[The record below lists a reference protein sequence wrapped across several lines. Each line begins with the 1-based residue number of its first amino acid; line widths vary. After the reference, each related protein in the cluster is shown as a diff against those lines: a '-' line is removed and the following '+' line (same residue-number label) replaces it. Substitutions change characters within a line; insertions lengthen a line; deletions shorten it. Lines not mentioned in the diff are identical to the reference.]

1 MAETIEDKKRAFGF
15 KMDATRFHRDHMLS
29 IFKTHETKFLELAQ
43 NPDLGKK
50 LEGELRDFYSL
61 RVWPYRIIYQIIKN
75 ELIVFVVQIKHRQ
88 GVY

>member
-1 MAETIEDKKRAFGF
+1 MALI
-15 KMDATRFHRDHMLS
+15 
-29 IFKTHETKFLELAQ
+29 ELAQ

-88 GVY
+88 GVYYLFFANGSTRCAVERHSVLAVKDALKLP

>member
-1 MAETIEDKKRAFGF
+1 LI
-15 KMDATRFHRDHMLS
+15 
-29 IFKTHETKFLELAQ
+29 ELAK
-43 NPDLGKK
+43 NPYLGKK